1 MSISGPFSSF
11 LSRFWAIWG
20 RFGGDLGSFLA
31 RSAPRVL
38 SGAHFGAIWGDFGA
52 LRCCGRR
59 SFLLCFLRP
68 PLPWQRDD
76 ITGTF
81 WGGTPHFFSLPP
93 PPPLH
98 PTLLPFSR
106 ARNPPCKECPRAHLS
121 SLHEDG
127 EPYRT
132 RCLCTSSSSLHKESP
147 WGSFLGILGAIWGA
161 PGIIWGQF
169 RLFLGAIQALFE

>member
-1 MSISGPFSSF
+1 MSTSGPFSSV

-81 WGGTPHFFSLPP
+81 WGGTPHFFTIPP
-93 PPPLH
+93 PPPLASH
-98 PTLLPFSR
+98 PPALQS
-106 ARNPPCKECPRAHLS
+106 CKEPPVQGVPSCTPELLARGWRALS
-121 SLHEDG
+121 HEV
-127 EPYRT
+127 
-132 RCLCTSSSSLHKESP
+132 SLHKQQQLAQGVP
-147 WGSFLGILGAIWGA
+147 LGVILREFGGDLGRPGHHLGAIS
-161 PGIIWGQF
+161 
-169 RLFLGAIQALFE
+169 ALFGGNSGSL